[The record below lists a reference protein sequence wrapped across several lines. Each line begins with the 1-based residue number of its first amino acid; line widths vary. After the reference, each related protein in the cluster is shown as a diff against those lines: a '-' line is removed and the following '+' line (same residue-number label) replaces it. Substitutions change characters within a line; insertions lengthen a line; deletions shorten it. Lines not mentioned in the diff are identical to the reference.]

1 MSEELENM
9 DFETDGGVDITPVG
23 TPSPVAETV
32 EPLKED
38 YKDDILDYTIN
49 QNRRYRMVNH
59 SDGTVSFEDVT
70 QYTQMGD
77 EFGAQEINQI
87 TGAVNTLNSNLA
99 QNNKLLWSGEWS
111 SGTITIPELRD
122 YTVYALKLDAVAHTI
137 LCTRNGSAFRG
148 GCSILSGNA
157 ALVYGITLGV
167 SQNNLTF
174 TSAGFYSL
182 VSNKVSNCAIT
193 AIIGVI

>member
-1 MSEELENM
+1 MSEELENT

-70 QYTQMGD
+70 QYTQIGD

-87 TGAVNTLNSNLA
+87 TGAVNALNSNL
-99 QNNKLLWSGEWS
+99 NHIEYGEGS
-111 SGTITIPELRD
+111 IEVSKANTV
-122 YTVYALKLDAVAHTI
+122 YTVNIIFAKPYQSKPFVIVGAT
-137 LCTRNGSAFRG
+137 
-148 GCSILSGNA
+148 
-157 ALVYGITLGV
+157 
-167 SQNNLTF
+167 
-174 TSAGFYSL
+174 TSAPL
-182 VSNKVSNCAIT
+182 KVSVGTMDCSTTGFVITMARTDTATTGYRWVAI
-193 AIIGVI
+193 GK